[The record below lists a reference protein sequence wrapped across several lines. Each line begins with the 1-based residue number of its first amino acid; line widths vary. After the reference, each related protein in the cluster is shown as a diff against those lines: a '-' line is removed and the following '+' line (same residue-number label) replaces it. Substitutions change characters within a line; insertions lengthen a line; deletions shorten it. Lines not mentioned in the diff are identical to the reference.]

1 MTNLNIPQRL
11 QRLALLLQET
21 GIQKLNLSRV
31 LVLGLGGVGSS
42 CVEALARGGIGHL
55 ALLDGDVVEESNINR
70 QAIAFTS
77 TVGRAKMEV
86 MREMVLAINPD
97 CDVDARKQFL
107 TRENTA
113 DVLDSFAK
121 PDVVLDCIDTVS
133 QKLEIAEWC
142 AHRQIPLLSAMGAA
156 NKRDPMSLRF
166 SPVEKTYNCPL
177 SKVMR
182 RECRKRGISQ
192 LEVIFSTEPPF
203 SLKSLA
209 TTDLPF
215 RSQSLPATKPSFSP
229 ESLAAIELPFSS
241 ERLTATDSSLSQHSL
256 RTASVT
262 KTGTRPAKAETLGSM
277 SYMPPIMGQMMA
289 GKVICRLAGLEEMP
303 QPPRKKHADEW
314 TSKEGRPKEGRLKE
328 GRLKK
333 GTLKE
338 KIIEKQPAE
347 ERIIEGP
354 STEKRIKGDVPENL
368 YLLDTHS
375 HWDFL
380 PSDCREEAIRI
391 LDQANLRLVAQTVLP
406 SDFLA
411 LIKEKEH
418 TTNADHN
425 AKSWPILS
433 LGFHPWLVDTPEKN
447 RRELAYFAEAL
458 SRTHFIGEVGLD
470 FSEKRLLQASVQEQ
484 QAVLRRIFQLVRE
497 RVAESDTSY
506 VFSLHAVRALTP
518 LLDLYEEEKLVLP
531 NVVPIVHRF
540 AGTSDELTRLI
551 RLGGL
556 LSVHPAMLR
565 TKRGRAYVKQIP
577 ADRLLLETDLP
588 EKPMPTRPISAER
601 QLLETDLP
609 RREVPTNPMPVKPG
623 ASTRETE
630 GDMKRTITID
640 GTSQRDASGTVSHTY
655 AEEIGKSL
663 YETLARLSD
672 LRGEEM
678 TGIIVKTQKRLYG
691 WPKDE

>member
-1 MTNLNIPQRL
+1 MTNSNIPQRL
-11 QRLALLLQET
+11 QRLALLLQEK

-42 CVEALARGGIGHL
+42 CVEALARGGVGHL

-77 TVGRAKMEV
+77 TVGHAKAEV
-86 MREMVLAINPD
+86 MREMVRAINSD

-156 NKRDPMSLRF
+156 NKRDPMALRF

-203 SLKSLA
+203 N
-209 TTDLPF
+209 P
-215 RSQSLPATKPSFSP
+215 
-229 ESLAAIELPFSS
+229 
-241 ERLTATDSSLSQHSL
+241 HSL
-256 RTASVT
+256 QTSPVT

-303 QPPRKKHADEW
+303 KPPRKQLADER
-314 TSKEGRPKEGRLKE
+314 TTKEGTPKEETAKEGKPKEGTQKEGTLKE
-328 GRLKK
+328 GTLKE

-354 STEKRIKGDVPENL
+354 STEKRKKREVSANP
-368 YLLDTHS
+368 YLFDTHA

-380 PSDCREEAIRI
+380 PSDGREEAVRI
-391 LDQANLRLVAQTVLP
+391 LNKAHIRLVAQTVLP

-411 LIKEKEH
+411 LVKEREKFSLLEERNDSSSIKKRNDYASPKDKKALALTKE
-418 TTNADHN
+418 NENAPKADHD
-425 AKSWPILS
+425 AQSWPILS
-433 LGFHPWLVDTPEKN
+433 LGFHPWWVDTPEKN

-458 SRTHFIGEVGLD
+458 SGTRFIGEVGLD
-470 FSEKRLLQASVQEQ
+470 FSEKRLMRSSAKEQ
-484 QAVLRRIFQLVRE
+484 QEVLRQIFRMVRE
-497 RVAESDTSY
+497 RAAESDVPY
-506 VFSLHAVRALTP
+506 IFSLHAVRALTP
-518 LLDLYEEEKLVLP
+518 LLDLYEEANLVLP

-556 LSVHPAMLR
+556 LSVHPAMLQ
-565 TKRGRAYVKQIP
+565 TKRGCAYVKQVP

-588 EKPMPTRPISAER
+588 EKLGSAEQNISTSSSEDGTDR
-601 QLLETDLP
+601 ANTINDVDRVNTINNVNPASRTNQLSQQETH
-609 RREVPTNPMPVKPG
+609 RSV
-623 ASTRETE
+623 ASTF
-630 GDMKRTITID
+630 
-640 GTSQRDASGTVSHTY
+640 
-655 AEEIGKSL
+655 AEEVKNSL
-663 YETLARLSD
+663 SETLARLSD

-678 TGIIVKTQKRLYG
+678 AETIEKTQRRLYG
-691 WPKDE
+691 WPKEQ

>member
-1 MTNLNIPQRL
+1 MTNSNIPQRL

-77 TVGRAKMEV
+77 TLGRAKMEV

-113 DVLDSFAK
+113 DVLDSFAR

-156 NKRDPMSLRF
+156 NKRDPMALRF

-182 RECRKRGISQ
+182 RECRKRGLSQ

-203 SLKSLA
+203 S
-209 TTDLPF
+209 P
-215 RSQSLPATKPSFSP
+215 Q
-229 ESLAAIELPFSS
+229 
-241 ERLTATDSSLSQHSL
+241 SL

-303 QPPRKKHADEW
+303 KPPRKKLSE
-314 TSKEGRPKEGRLKE
+314 EGTLIEGMLKE
-328 GRLKK
+328 LTPND

-497 RVAESDTSY
+497 RVTESDTSY

>member
-55 ALLDGDVVEESNINR
+55 ALLDGDVLEESNINR

-97 CDVDARKQFL
+97 SDVDARKQFL

-142 AHRQIPLLSAMGAA
+142 AYRQIPLLSAMGAA

-203 SLKSLA
+203 N
-209 TTDLPF
+209 P
-215 RSQSLPATKPSFSP
+215 Q
-229 ESLAAIELPFSS
+229 
-241 ERLTATDSSLSQHSL
+241 SL
-256 RTASVT
+256 RTSTVMKA
-262 KTGTRPAKAETLGSM
+262 GTRPAKAETLGSM

-303 QPPRKKHADEW
+303 KPPRKKLPEEE
-314 TSKEGRPKEGRLKE
+314 TP
-328 GRLKK
+328 
-333 GTLKE
+333 KE
-338 KIIEKQPAE
+338 KITKKQPADG
-347 ERIIEGP
+347 RSIEGP
-354 STEKRIKGDVPENL
+354 LTEKRIKRDLSANP
-368 YLLDTHS
+368 YLLDTHA

-380 PSDCREEAIRI
+380 PSASREKAARLLGKDNI
-391 LDQANLRLVAQTVLP
+391 RLVAQTILP
-406 SDFLA
+406 SAFIELDRERESA
-411 LIKEKEH
+411 TKANH
-418 TTNADHN
+418 DAYPQ
-425 AKSWPILS
+425 PILS
-433 LGFHPWLVDTPEKN
+433 LGFHPWRVDTPEKN

-458 SRTHFIGEVGLD
+458 SGTRFIGEVGLD
-470 FSEKRLLQASVQEQ
+470 FSEKRLMHSSAKEQ
-484 QAVLRRIFQLVRE
+484 QEVLRQIFRMVRE
-497 RVAESDTSY
+497 RAVESDAPY

-565 TKRGRAYVKQIP
+565 TKRGRAYVKQVP

-588 EKPMPTRPISAER
+588 ANPMPTRPISAER
-601 QLLETDLP
+601 KFLETDLP
-609 RREVPTNPMPVKPG
+609 RREVPTNPMPTGPG

-630 GDMKRTITID
+630 GDMVRTITID
-640 GTSQRDASGTVSHTY
+640 GTSQRDASGTVSRTF
-655 AEEIGKSL
+655 AEEIKNRL
-663 YETLARLSD
+663 YKTLARLSD

-678 TGIIVKTQKRLYG
+678 AETIEKTQRRLYG
-691 WPKDE
+691 WPEEQ

>member
-1 MTNLNIPQRL
+1 MTNSNIPQRL

-77 TVGRAKMEV
+77 TLGRAKMEV

-142 AHRQIPLLSAMGAA
+142 AYRQIPLLSAMGAA
-156 NKRDPMSLRF
+156 NKRDPMALRF
-166 SPVEKTYNCPL
+166 SPVEKTFNCPL

-203 SLKSLA
+203 N
-209 TTDLPF
+209 P
-215 RSQSLPATKPSFSP
+215 Q
-229 ESLAAIELPFSS
+229 
-241 ERLTATDSSLSQHSL
+241 SL

-303 QPPRKKHADEW
+303 KPPRKKLSE
-314 TSKEGRPKEGRLKE
+314 EGTLIEGMLKE
-328 GRLKK
+328 LTPND

-354 STEKRIKGDVPENL
+354 STEKRIKEDVLTVP
-368 YLLDTHS
+368 YLFDTHA

-380 PSDCREEAIRI
+380 PPDDRHEAIRN
-391 LDQANLRLVAQTVLP
+391 LGKANIRLVAQTVLP

-411 LIKEKEH
+411 LIKEKEN
-418 TTNADHN
+418 TTKADHN

-433 LGFHPWLVDTPEKN
+433 LGFHPWRVDTPEKN

-497 RVAESDTSY
+497 RAVESDAPY

-588 EKPMPTRPISAER
+588 ANPMPTRPISAER

-609 RREVPTNPMPVKPG
+609 RREVPTNPMPTRPG
-623 ASTRETE
+623 AFTRETE
-630 GDMKRTITID
+630 GDMVRTITID
-640 GTSQRDASGTVSHTY
+640 GTSQRNVSGTVSRTF
-655 AEEIGKSL
+655 AEEIKNRL
-663 YETLARLSD
+663 YKTLSHLSD

-678 TGIIVKTQKRLYG
+678 AETIEKTQRRLYG

>member
-1 MTNLNIPQRL
+1 MTNSNIPQRL

-21 GIQKLNLSRV
+21 GIKKLNLSRV

-42 CVEALARGGIGHL
+42 CVEALARGGMGHL

-77 TVGRAKMEV
+77 TVGHAKTEV

-113 DVLDSFAK
+113 DVLDSFTK

-156 NKRDPMSLRF
+156 NKRDPMALRF

-203 SLKSLA
+203 N
-209 TTDLPF
+209 P
-215 RSQSLPATKPSFSP
+215 Q
-229 ESLAAIELPFSS
+229 
-241 ERLTATDSSLSQHSL
+241 SL
-256 RTASVT
+256 RTSTVT
-262 KTGTRPAKAETLGSM
+262 KAGTRPDKAETLGSM

-303 QPPRKKHADEW
+303 KPPRKQLADER
-314 TSKEGRPKEGRLKE
+314 TPKEGRLKE
-328 GRLKK
+328 GRLK
-333 GTLKE
+333 E
-338 KIIEKQPAE
+338 KIIEKQPVE
-347 ERIIEGP
+347 ERSIEGP
-354 STEKRIKGDVPENL
+354 STEKRKKRDLSANL
-368 YLLDTHS
+368 YLLDTHA

-380 PSDCREEAIRI
+380 PPDCHEEAIRI
-391 LDQANLRLVAQTVLP
+391 LDQANIRLVAQTILP

-411 LIKEKEH
+411 LIKEKEIVAK
-418 TTNADHN
+418 ADHD
-425 AKSWPILS
+425 ARSWPILS
-433 LGFHPWLVDTPEKN
+433 LGFHPWRVDTPEKN

-497 RVAESDTSY
+497 RAVESDAPY

-565 TKRGRAYVKQIP
+565 TKRGCAYVKQIP

-588 EKPMPTRPISAER
+588 ANPMPTRPISAER

-609 RREVPTNPMPVKPG
+609 RREVPTNPMPTGPG
-623 ASTRETE
+623 AFTRETE
-630 GDMKRTITID
+630 GDMVRTITID
-640 GTSQRDASGTVSHTY
+640 GTSQRNVSGTVSRTF
-655 AEEIGKSL
+655 AEEIKNRL
-663 YETLARLSD
+663 YKTLSHLSD

-678 TGIIVKTQKRLYG
+678 AETIEKTQRRLYG

>member
-1 MTNLNIPQRL
+1 MINSNIPQRL
-11 QRLALLLQET
+11 QRLALLLKEE
-21 GIQKLNLSRV
+21 GIQKLNESHV

-42 CVEALARGGIGHL
+42 CVEALARGGVGHL
-55 ALLDGDVVEESNINR
+55 SLLDGDVVEESNINR

-77 TVGRAKMEV
+77 TVGRAKTEV

-113 DVLDSFAK
+113 DILDSFAK

-142 AHRQIPLLSAMGAA
+142 AYRQIPLLSAMGAA
-156 NKRDPMSLRF
+156 NKRDPMALRF
-166 SPVEKTYNCPL
+166 SPVEKTFNCPL

-192 LEVIFSTEPPF
+192 LEVIFSTEPP
-203 SLKSLA
+203 SN
-209 TTDLPF
+209 P
-215 RSQSLPATKPSFSP
+215 Q
-229 ESLAAIELPFSS
+229 
-241 ERLTATDSSLSQHSL
+241 SL
-256 RTASVT
+256 RTASVM

-303 QPPRKKHADEW
+303 KPPRKKLADER
-314 TSKEGRPKEGRLKE
+314 TSKEGTPKE
-328 GRLKK
+328 

-338 KIIEKQPAE
+338 VTPKEKITKKQLADG
-347 ERIIEGP
+347 RSIGGP
-354 STEKRIKGDVPENL
+354 STEKRKKRDVPETL
-368 YLLDTHS
+368 YLLDTHA

-380 PSDCREEAIRI
+380 PPDCRREAIRI

-411 LIKEKEH
+411 LIKEKEN
-418 TTNADHN
+418 TTKADHN

-433 LGFHPWLVDTPEKN
+433 LGFHPWWVDTPEKN

-458 SRTHFIGEVGLD
+458 SGTHFIGEVGLD
-470 FSEKRLLQASVQEQ
+470 FSEERLMQASVQEQ
-484 QAVLRRIFQLVRE
+484 RAVLRRIFQLVRE
-497 RVAESDTSY
+497 RVAESDTPY

-565 TKRGRAYVKQIP
+565 TKRGRAYVKQVP

-588 EKPMPTRPISAER
+588 ANPMPTRPIPAKR
-601 QLLETDLP
+601 RLRETDLP
-609 RREVPTNPMPVKPG
+609 AREIPGNPMPTSPIP
-623 ASTRETE
+623 AEQSLSTREE
-630 GDMKRTITID
+630 ENDRVRTITTD
-640 GTSQRDASGTVSHTY
+640 GTTKQEGYETVSHTY
-655 AEEIGKSL
+655 AKEIKQSL

-678 TGIIVKTQKRLYG
+678 AETIEKTQRRLYG

>member
-1 MTNLNIPQRL
+1 MTNSNIPQRL

-77 TVGRAKMEV
+77 TVGRTKTEV

-142 AHRQIPLLSAMGAA
+142 AYRQIPLLSAMGAA
-156 NKRDPMSLRF
+156 NKRDPMALRF

-203 SLKSLA
+203 S
-209 TTDLPF
+209 P
-215 RSQSLPATKPSFSP
+215 Q
-229 ESLAAIELPFSS
+229 
-241 ERLTATDSSLSQHSL
+241 SL

-303 QPPRKKHADEW
+303 EPPRKKHADEW
-314 TSKEGRPKEGRLKE
+314 TPKEGR
-328 GRLKK
+328 
-333 GTLKE
+333 LKE
-338 KIIEKQPAE
+338 KIIEKQPVE
-347 ERIIEGP
+347 ERAIEGT
-354 STEKRIKGDVPENL
+354 STEKRKKRDVPENL
-368 YLLDTHS
+368 YLLDTHA

-380 PSDCREEAIRI
+380 PPDCRGEAIRI
-391 LDQANLRLVAQTVLP
+391 LDKAHIRLVAQTVLP

-411 LIKEKEH
+411 LIKEKEN
-418 TTNADHN
+418 TTKADHN
-425 AKSWPILS
+425 TKSWPILS
-433 LGFHPWLVDTPEKN
+433 LGFHPWWVDTPEKN
-447 RRELAYFAEAL
+447 RRELAFFAEAL
-458 SRTHFIGEVGLD
+458 SGTHFIGEVGLD

-484 QAVLRRIFQLVRE
+484 QAVLRQIFRLVRE
-497 RVAESDTSY
+497 KAVESGTSY
-506 VFSLHAVRALTP
+506 VFSFHAVRSLTP
-518 LLDLYEEEKLVLP
+518 LLDLYEEANLVLP
-531 NVVPIVHRF
+531 NVVPIIHRF

-565 TKRGRAYVKQIP
+565 TKRGCAYVKQVP

-588 EKPMPTRPISAER
+588 EKPVSAE
-601 QLLETDLP
+601 QNISTSSSEDGAE
-609 RREVPTNPMPVKPG
+609 RENTINDAERANTINDVEQANTINDVDRENSMNRSAQQEEHRSV
-623 ASTRETE
+623 ASTF
-630 GDMKRTITID
+630 
-640 GTSQRDASGTVSHTY
+640 
-655 AEEIGKSL
+655 AEEVKNSL
-663 YETLARLSD
+663 SKTLARLSD

-678 TGIIVKTQKRLYG
+678 AETIEKTQRKLYG
-691 WPKDE
+691 WPEEQ

>member
-1 MTNLNIPQRL
+1 MTNANIPQRL
-11 QRLALLLQET
+11 QRLALLLQEK

-42 CVEALARGGIGHL
+42 CVEALARGGVGHL

-77 TVGRAKMEV
+77 TVGRAKTEV

-97 CDVDARKQFL
+97 CDVDVRKQFL

-156 NKRDPMSLRF
+156 NKRDPMALRF
-166 SPVEKTYNCPL
+166 FPVERTYNCPL

-203 SLKSLA
+203 N
-209 TTDLPF
+209 P
-215 RSQSLPATKPSFSP
+215 Q
-229 ESLAAIELPFSS
+229 
-241 ERLTATDSSLSQHSL
+241 SL
-256 RTASVT
+256 RTSTVMKA
-262 KTGTRPAKAETLGSM
+262 GTRLDKAETLGSM

-303 QPPRKKHADEW
+303 KPPRKKLADER
-314 TSKEGRPKEGRLKE
+314 TTKEGTLKEETAKEGKPKEGTPKEGTLKE
-328 GRLKK
+328 G
-333 GTLKE
+333 TPKE
-338 KIIEKQPAE
+338 KIIEKQSAE
-347 ERIIEGP
+347 ERTIEGP
-354 STEKRIKGDVPENL
+354 STEKREKRDVPAPP
-368 YLLDTHS
+368 YLLDAHA

-380 PSDCREEAIRI
+380 PPDGRHEAIRN
-391 LDQANLRLVAQTVLP
+391 LGKANIRLVAQTVLP

-411 LIKEKEH
+411 LIKENENAAK
-418 TTNADHN
+418 ADHD
-425 AKSWPILS
+425 AQHWPILS
-433 LGFHPWLVDTPEKN
+433 LGFHPWWVDTPEKN

-458 SRTHFIGEVGLD
+458 SGTRFIGEVGLD
-470 FSEKRLLQASVQEQ
+470 FSEKRLLQASTQEQ
-484 QAVLRRIFQLVRE
+484 QAVLRQIFRLVRE
-497 RVAESDTSY
+497 RAVESDTPY

-518 LLDLYEEEKLVLP
+518 LLDLYEEANLVLP

-565 TKRGRAYVKQIP
+565 TKRGCAYVKQVP

-588 EKPMPTRPISAER
+588 EKLGSAE
-601 QLLETDLP
+601 Q
-609 RREVPTNPMPVKPG
+609 NI
-623 ASTRETE
+623 STSSSE
-630 GDMKRTITID
+630 D
-640 GTSQRDASGTVSHTY
+640 GTDRANTINDVDRVNTINNVNPASRTNQLSQQEKHRSVANTF
-655 AEEIGKSL
+655 AEEVKNSL
-663 YETLARLSD
+663 SETLARLSD

-678 TGIIVKTQKRLYG
+678 AETIEKTQRRLYG
-691 WPKDE
+691 WPKEQ

>member
-1 MTNLNIPQRL
+1 MTNSNIPQRL

-55 ALLDGDVVEESNINR
+55 ALLDGDVLEESNINR

-113 DVLDSFAK
+113 DILDSFAK

-142 AHRQIPLLSAMGAA
+142 AKRQIPLLSAMGAA
-156 NKRDPMSLRF
+156 NKRDPMALRF
-166 SPVEKTYNCPL
+166 SLVEKTFNCPL
-177 SKVMR
+177 SKVIR
-182 RECRKRGISQ
+182 RECRKRGLSQ
-192 LEVIFSTEPPF
+192 VEVIFSTESPWSPQSLLSTESPWSPQSLLSTESPESAQPPRT
-203 SLKSLA
+203 SLA
-209 TTDLPF
+209 T
-215 RSQSLPATKPSFSP
+215 K
-229 ESLAAIELPFSS
+229 
-241 ERLTATDSSLSQHSL
+241 TATLS
-256 RTASVT
+256 V
-262 KTGTRPAKAETLGSM
+262 KAETLGSM

-303 QPPRKKHADEW
+303 EPPRKKLADEW
-314 TSKEGRPKEGRLKE
+314 TTKERTPKERTPKEGR
-328 GRLKK
+328 
-333 GTLKE
+333 LKE
-338 KIIEKQPAE
+338 KIIEKQPVE
-347 ERIIEGP
+347 ERSIEGP
-354 STEKRIKGDVPENL
+354 STEKQIKREVPENL
-368 YLLDTHS
+368 YLLDTHA

-380 PSDCREEAIRI
+380 PPDCRREAIRI
-391 LDQANLRLVAQTVLP
+391 LDKANLRLVAQTVLP

-411 LIKEKEH
+411 LIKEKEN
-418 TTNADHN
+418 TTKADHN

-433 LGFHPWLVDTPEKN
+433 LGFHPWWVDTPEKN

-458 SRTHFIGEVGLD
+458 SETHFIGEVGLD

-497 RVAESDTSY
+497 RAAESDTPY

-540 AGTSDELTRLI
+540 SGTSDELTRLI

-565 TKRGRAYVKQIP
+565 TKRGCAYVKQIS

-588 EKPMPTRPISAER
+588 ANPMPTRPISAER

-609 RREVPTNPMPVKPG
+609 RREVPTNPMPTGPG
-623 ASTRETE
+623 AFTRETE
-630 GDMKRTITID
+630 GDMVRTITID
-640 GTSQRDASGTVSHTY
+640 GTSQRDASGTVSRTF
-655 AEEIGKSL
+655 AEEIKNRL
-663 YETLARLSD
+663 YKTLARLSD
-672 LRGEEM
+672 IRGEEM
-678 TGIIVKTQKRLYG
+678 AETIEKTQRRLYG
-691 WPKDE
+691 WPEDQ